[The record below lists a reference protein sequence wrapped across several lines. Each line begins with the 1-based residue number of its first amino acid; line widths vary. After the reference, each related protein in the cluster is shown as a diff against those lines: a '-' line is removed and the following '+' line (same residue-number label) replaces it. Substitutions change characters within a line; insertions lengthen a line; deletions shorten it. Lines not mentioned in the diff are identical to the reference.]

1 MNRQQTTVTTAA
13 AGVARRGWYR
23 SWGTLLAAA
32 SLAAAG
38 GGCAGRAS
46 LIPNSDPSLRR
57 TSAQFAADAAKRA
70 YEADAPKG
78 GEAAA
83 RAEVDYTIKELRIA
97 NLSPDDWHDVE
108 VWVNQRWVVFIPSLP
123 HLDKGTEGY
132 RKINFQM
139 LYDKDGNYFPV
150 NLFSK
155 VRIEKVEVYH
165 DGKMYDVPVKLGD

>member
-1 MNRQQTTVTTAA
+1 MNRQQATTTVAT

-38 GGCAGRAS
+38 TGCAGRAS

-57 TSAQFAADAAKRA
+57 TSAQFAADAAKRT

-83 RAEVDYTIKELRIA
+83 RAEVDYTIKEIRIA

-108 VWVNQRWVVFIPSLP
+108 VWINQRWVVFIPSLP
-123 HLDKGTEGY
+123 HQAKTTEGY

-155 VRIEKVEVYH
+155 VRVEKVEVFH
-165 DGKMYDVPVKLGD
+165 EGKMYDVPVHVAD